1 MDSEKLYV
9 KFGAHMGDRNNC
21 ICDACHNTGTV
32 MKLKL
37 PYTRYYDGKKLS
49 TMHQE
54 YWLCGR
60 CRRNLRLTMDWPYD
74 AYQQGFKD
82 MIGTTITNAGR
93 IRSMSDNEL
102 ADFIVKLSQRTFVE
116 DVIITEQNCLE
127 WLQRPA
133 E

>member
-1 MDSEKLYV
+1 MYSEKLNV
-9 KFGAHMGDRNNC
+9 KFSAHMSEKNNC
-21 ICDACHNTGTV
+21 ICDACHDTGNV

-37 PYTRYYDGKKLS
+37 PYTCYYDGNKLS
-49 TMHQE
+49 TKHQE

-82 MIGTTITNAGR
+82 MIGTTVTNAGR
-93 IRSMSDNEL
+93 IRSMSDKEL
-102 ADFIVKLSQRTFVE
+102 AKFLIKFSQEAFVE
-116 DVIITEQNCLE
+116 DVIMTEQDRLE